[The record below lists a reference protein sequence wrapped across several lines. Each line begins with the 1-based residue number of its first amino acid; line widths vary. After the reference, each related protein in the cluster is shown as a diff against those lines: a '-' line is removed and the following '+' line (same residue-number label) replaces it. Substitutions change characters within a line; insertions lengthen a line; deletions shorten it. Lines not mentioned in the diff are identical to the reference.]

1 MSRIL
6 KLALPV
12 MAAFLM
18 TAASAAGMSSLAGS
32 EWGMADTDRP
42 FIRFEAEGRVAGDA
56 GCNRFFGSYEED
68 GDALKIGPL
77 GTTRMACIPDMMAT
91 EKRFLEALGKAA
103 AFKRNGTK
111 LTISD
116 AAGAPLLELVQHDWD

>member
-1 MSRIL
+1 
-6 KLALPV
+6 
-12 MAAFLM
+12 MAVFLM

-42 FIRFEAEGRVAGDA
+42 FIRFEAEGRVVGDA

-68 GDALKIGPL
+68 GDTLKIGPL

-91 EKRFLEALGKAA
+91 EKRFLDALGKAA
-103 AFKRNGTK
+103 AFNRQGIH
-111 LTISD
+111 LVISD
-116 AAGAPLLELVQHDWD
+116 ADGAVVLELVQRDWD